1 MAKKTILIFILLVS
15 FLGTSWADTQVST
28 RTILLRSTRS
38 EKILKRPRSILNV
51 PVEASYD
58 QSFISLHFN
67 SPLKE
72 VVIFIFNESTGEVVY
87 ENSIYISDST
97 TLSIGISGFEE
108 GDYTLQIECEED
120 IYCGTFNNE
129 RL

>member
-1 MAKKTILIFILLVS
+1 MAKKTILIFILLIS

-51 PVEASYD
+51 PVEATYD

-72 VVIFIFNESTGEVVY
+72 VVISIFNESTGEVVY

-97 TLSIGISGFEE
+97 TFSIGISGFEE

-120 IYCGTFNNE
+120 IYCGTFNN
-129 RL
+129 